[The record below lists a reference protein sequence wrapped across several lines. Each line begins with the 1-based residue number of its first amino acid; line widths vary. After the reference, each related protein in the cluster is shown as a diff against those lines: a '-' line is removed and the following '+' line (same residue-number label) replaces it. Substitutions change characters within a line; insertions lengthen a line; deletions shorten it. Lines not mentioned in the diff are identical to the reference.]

1 MENIY
6 YRNEAVKKMMH
17 AISFI
22 IWDANNEN
30 LQDTHEMQE
39 LKKLMFRLE
48 QRYNHYHTAY
58 KK

>member
-1 MENIY
+1 M
-6 YRNEAVKKMMH
+6 A
-17 AISFI
+17 